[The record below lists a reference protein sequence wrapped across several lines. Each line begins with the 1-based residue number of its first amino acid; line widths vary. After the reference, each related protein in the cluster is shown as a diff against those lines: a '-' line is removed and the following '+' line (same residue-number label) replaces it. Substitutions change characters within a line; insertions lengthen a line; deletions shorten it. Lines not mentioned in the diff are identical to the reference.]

1 MVLARKSHMAPTTNP
16 MRRLDCVAADETRD
30 VYTKRHVYGT
40 LLYALRRNWNISEA
54 ARDLPPRFHLR
65 KAHLAH
71 VKFRRMNSKCKA
83 RRIKLLTDLCIAYW
97 FAYLCCVWQNLQ
109 TAEGR
114 MRDTGTEA
122 VVEHAMGMRVDIGD
136 FGQEAACAAAEE
148 IRLCCEWE
156 C

>member
-1 MVLARKSHMAPTTNP
+1 MARKSQMAPSSNP

-30 VYTKRHVYGT
+30 VYTKRHVYET

-71 VKFRRMNSKCKA
+71 VKFKRMNGKCKE
-83 RRIKLLTDLCIAYW
+83 RRVKLLTDLCIAYW

-109 TAEGR
+109 T
-114 MRDTGTEA
+114 TEA
-122 VVEHAMGMRVDIGD
+122 RVPELDMESAVEHAMAMPVQIES
-136 FGQEAACAAAEE
+136 FGQEAATSAAEE
-148 IRLCCEWE
+148 IRLCCEWQ